1 MLLTCTGA
9 PTFSRF
15 STSCFRGCLPLDPTE
30 GSRDKEGGQVLI
42 GCESPMRMQED
53 FAGCSTEG
61 KKFPNVT
68 EPHVRLTGVKTLLGQ
83 TSPLKMIP
91 TPLWC
96 FGWLRAWLWFC
107 SLVLCSSPLLC
118 LSCAIKHLASTITQ
132 QRIHTN
138 VQPCICTS
146 KPQRS
151 PKSPK
156 VLTAAEELP

>member
-1 MLLTCTGA
+1 MVA
-9 PTFSRF
+9 
-15 STSCFRGCLPLDPTE
+15 
-30 GSRDKEGGQVLI
+30 K
-42 GCESPMRMQED
+42 SPKRKQED
-53 FAGCSTEG
+53 VVGW
-61 KKFPNVT
+61 KKFPNMAET
-68 EPHVRLTGVKTLLGQ
+68 HMRLTGVKTLFGQ

-96 FGWLRAWLWFC
+96 FGWLRAWIWFC
-107 SLVLCSSPLLC
+107 SLVLHSSPLHC

-156 VLTAAEELP
+156 VLTGAEELPGGWKGVRVKQGGGVQRVLAARFG